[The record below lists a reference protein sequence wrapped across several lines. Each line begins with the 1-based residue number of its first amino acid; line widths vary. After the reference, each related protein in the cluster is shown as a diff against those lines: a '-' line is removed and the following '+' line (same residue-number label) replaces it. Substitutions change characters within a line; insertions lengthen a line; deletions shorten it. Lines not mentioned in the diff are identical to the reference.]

1 MRRYILR
8 RLAQAILVIVG
19 VSLVVFF
26 VIRLSGD
33 PTFLLLSAEATEA
46 DRARFAREEGF
57 DRPLYVQ
64 YLEFMKRALRGDLG
78 RSLRYRQP
86 ALPFVLER
94 LPATVELALAALI
107 VSLLVAIPA
116 GVISAVRRD
125 TAYDNLTML
134 GALFGQSMPV
144 FWLGIMLI
152 LIFSVRLELLP
163 TSGRGGLDHLILPAL
178 TLGLYSTARVT
189 RLVRAGM
196 LDVIGQDYIRTAQA
210 KGLPDRR
217 VIVKHA
223 LRNTLIPVITIVG
236 LELGTLLGGAVI
248 TETIFAWPGIGRL
261 AVTAIFQRDYPG
273 AGDRARD
280 CAHLRAVEPA
290 RGSAL
295 RLARPTDPV
304 HVAWRLYLPT
314 PLASLPD
321 HRGGGWSPLSCASV
335 QGPSVSPLSS

>member
-1 MRRYILR
+1 VRRYILR

-86 ALPFVLER
+86 ALPFV
-94 LPATVELALAALI
+94 
-107 VSLLVAIPA
+107 
-116 GVISAVRRD
+116 
-125 TAYDNLTML
+125 
-134 GALFGQSMPV
+134 
-144 FWLGIMLI
+144 
-152 LIFSVRLELLP
+152 LELLP

-261 AVTAIFQRDYPG
+261 AVTAIFQRDYPLVQ
-273 AGDRARD
+273 ATV
-280 CAHLRAVEPA
+280 LVT
-290 RGSAL
+290 AL
-295 RLARPTDPV
+295 IFVLSNLLVDLLYGWLDP
-304 HVAWRLYLPT
+304 RIRYT
-314 PLASLPD
+314 
-321 HRGGGWSPLSCASV
+321 
-335 QGPSVSPLSS
+335 

>member
-1 MRRYILR
+1 MSLTQRTLVG
-8 RLAQAILVIVG
+8 LAAGLAVG
-19 VSLVVFF
+19 VGISAV
-26 VIRLSGD
+26 GD
-33 PTFLLLSAEATEA
+33 PRLLSAVS
-46 DRARFAREEGF
+46 FIQ
-57 DRPLYVQ
+57 PL
-64 YLEFMKRALRGDLG
+64 G
-78 RSLRYRQP
+78 
-86 ALPFVLER
+86 VLWVNAIR
-94 LPATVELALAALI
+94 MTVIPLV

-217 VIVKHA
+217 VILKHA
-223 LRNTLIPVITIVG
+223 LRNTLIPVITIIG
-236 LELGTLLGGAVI
+236 IELGTLLGGAVI

-261 AVTAIFQRDYPG
+261 AVTAIFQRDYPLVQ
-273 AGDRARD
+273 ATV
-280 CAHLRAVEPA
+280 LVT
-290 RGSAL
+290 AL
-295 RLARPTDPV
+295 VFVLSNLLVDLLYGWLDP
-304 HVAWRLYLPT
+304 RIRYT
-314 PLASLPD
+314 
-321 HRGGGWSPLSCASV
+321 
-335 QGPSVSPLSS
+335 

>member
-1 MRRYILR
+1 MDRWEDLPPRDGILNPGYK
-8 RLAQAILVIVG
+8 LEWENFQHDVITDYLGWQAKIVNEYKRPDQFITHDFSGG
-19 VSLVVFF
+19 VHTNLDQWAISNSLDIVAENPYFETQGQLNGRT
-26 VIRLSGD
+26 IWLS
-33 PTFLLLSAEATEA
+33 
-46 DRARFAREEGF
+46 
-57 DRPLYVQ
+57 
-64 YLEFMKRALRGDLG
+64 GDLG

-86 ALPFVLER
+86 ALPLVLER
-94 LPATVELALAALI
+94 LPATAELALAALF

-163 TSGRGGLDHLILPAL
+163 TSGRGGLDHLILPAV

-223 LRNTLIPVITIVG
+223 LRNTLIPVVTIIG

-261 AVTAIFQRDYPG
+261 AVTAIFQRDYPLVQ
-273 AGDRARD
+273 ATV
-280 CAHLRAVEPA
+280 LVT
-290 RGSAL
+290 AL
-295 RLARPTDPV
+295 VFVLSNLLVDLLYGWLDP
-304 HVAWRLYLPT
+304 RIRYT
-314 PLASLPD
+314 
-321 HRGGGWSPLSCASV
+321 
-335 QGPSVSPLSS
+335 